1 MKTLENQ
8 LAEYGGLQEEVFGPI
23 ALDEITSRTVT
34 PAASQNPVLRW
45 HPAVLATAAMV
56 VVLLM
61 IGGIALLTGGSNAPD
76 PVDQPVTPS
85 STTPTLSSTSTPATS
100 PTSSPID
107 AATWTTYESDRYG
120 FSIGYPSD
128 WVVLSAEHDWTM
140 AGDADRWL
148 STGQEIFRSPT
159 REVRVSAW
167 SVALDPETPQ
177 TRAGVEAWVEQYC
190 VQTNDPSC
198 TGFQDRAVQLC
209 NESRDCHP
217 GLLVPFENDVH
228 AFFTGGNYAGKM
240 VVVVVWRPE
249 SDPSVAKYG
258 GSRQLL
264 EAFLSTMDVCP
275 RLDETPAVCPR
286 AATPSS

>member
-23 ALDEITSRTVT
+23 ALDEITSRPVT
-34 PAASQNPVLRW
+34 YAASQNPVLRW

-100 PTSSPID
+100 PTPSPID
-107 AATWTTYESDRYG
+107 AATWTTYASDRYG

-128 WVVLSAEHDWTM
+128 WVVLSAEHEWTM

-148 STGQEIFRSPT
+148 STGQEIF
-159 REVRVSAW
+159 
-167 SVALDPETPQ
+167 Q
-177 TRAGVEAWVEQYC
+177 IGRAHV
-190 VQTNDPSC
+190 
-198 TGFQDRAVQLC
+198 
-209 NESRDCHP
+209 
-217 GLLVPFENDVH
+217 
-228 AFFTGGNYAGKM
+228 
-240 VVVVVWRPE
+240 
-249 SDPSVAKYG
+249 
-258 GSRQLL
+258 
-264 EAFLSTMDVCP
+264 
-275 RLDETPAVCPR
+275 
-286 AATPSS
+286 